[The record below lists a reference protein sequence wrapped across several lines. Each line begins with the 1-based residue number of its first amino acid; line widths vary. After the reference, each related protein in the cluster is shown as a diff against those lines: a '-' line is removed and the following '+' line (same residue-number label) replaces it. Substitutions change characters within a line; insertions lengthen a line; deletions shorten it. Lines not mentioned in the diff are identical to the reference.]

1 MKPKTI
7 YDYPVYYD
15 ILFGWDRSKE
25 AGFYHAAFERH
36 GVRAGDRILE
46 VACGTGQVARRL
58 ARRGWRVTGLDLKPG
73 MLAFLQESAA
83 REGLPIETLCS
94 DMTTLSS
101 EAKFG
106 AAYNPMSSFRLLQT
120 DDDAETHLRAMAA
133 VLEPGGIYVLDMEFH
148 DETQEPARNAGEAW
162 SMTRD
167 KVTVRAQED
176 TVHVSDDGVE
186 RVLPWSSDK
195 HLRDYSS
202 ASFAERVGAI
212 TELRIE
218 AWHPERQG
226 PSGISEFDLERTT
239 EAPAAGRTM
248 VILRRL

>member
-106 AAYNPMSSFRLLQT
+106 AAYNPMSSFRLLQS
-120 DDDAETHLRAMAA
+120 DADAETHLRAVAA
-133 VLEPGGIYVLDMEFH
+133 ALEPRGIYVLDLEFH
-148 DETQEPARNAGEAW
+148 DEKQEPARDTGESW

-167 KVTVRAQED
+167 KITVRAQED

-186 RVLPWSSDK
+186 RVLPWSSAK

-202 ASFAERVGAI
+202 ASFVEMVGTI

-226 PSGISEFDLERTT
+226 HSGISEFDLERTT
-239 EAPAAGRTM
+239 EAPAAARTM